1 MQAFFGVEKVL
12 ELTPQRQ
19 NCLELCK
26 SLLAESCRL
35 KRTPATINER
45 LSEIIF
51 KLSLSLLTDRSS
63 SIAARD
69 KLPVFVMV
77 WKTFQ
82 ATMFDDVARMR
93 TKPRDVF

>member
-26 SLLAESCRL
+26 SLLAESSRL

-45 LSEIIF
+45 LSEIMF
-51 KLSLSLLTDRSS
+51 KLRQLPTEFADRQ
-63 SIAARD
+63 IQLDCRARQAAGLRD
-69 KLPVFVMV
+69 GMENLPGN
-77 WKTFQ
+77 
-82 ATMFDDVARMR
+82 DVC
-93 TKPRDVF
+93 